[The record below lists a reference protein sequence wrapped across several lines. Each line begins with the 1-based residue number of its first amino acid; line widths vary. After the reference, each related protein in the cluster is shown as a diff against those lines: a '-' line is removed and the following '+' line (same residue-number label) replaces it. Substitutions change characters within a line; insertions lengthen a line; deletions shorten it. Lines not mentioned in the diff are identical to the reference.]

1 MMPEQ
6 KRTTLMCA
14 TAIAT
19 HALDTE
25 GGKPMHH
32 REMPWQQGNAGPRTG
47 AASAYLHHY
56 GQG

>member
-1 MMPEQ
+1 
-6 KRTTLMCA
+6 MCA

-25 GGKPMHH
+25 GGMPMHH